1 MEGTSVVLT
10 ILQASRDE
18 HEAAVRD
25 LFQEYLHW
33 VCPAIQHEFGVSF
46 DADAVLEHDLADL
59 HVFLPST
66 GRLLLAYDDA
76 AVAGCACVRTIG
88 SQIAEIKRMYVR
100 PAHRR
105 RGIGQALVEAAIQE
119 MRAAGYSTLR
129 LDSARF
135 MTDAHAL
142 YRSAGFREIAP
153 YSESE
158 VPEEFRVHWI
168 FMERSLPD
176 GSFLTPGGRSE

>member
-1 MEGTSVVLT
+1 MLT
-10 ILQASRDE
+10 ILQASSDK
-18 HEAAVRD
+18 HETIVRD
-25 LFQEYLHW
+25 LFREYLHW

-46 DADAVLEHDLADL
+46 DAEAVLEHDLADL
-59 HVFLPST
+59 HVFLPPI

-88 SQIAEIKRMYVR
+88 PQIAEIKRMYVR

-105 RGIGQALVEAAIQE
+105 RGIGRVLAETAIKE

-153 YSESE
+153 YAESE
-158 VPEEFRVHWI
+158 IPEEFRIHWI
-168 FMERSLPD
+168 FMELSLPD
-176 GSFLTPGGRSE
+176 ESFLTPGGRTE